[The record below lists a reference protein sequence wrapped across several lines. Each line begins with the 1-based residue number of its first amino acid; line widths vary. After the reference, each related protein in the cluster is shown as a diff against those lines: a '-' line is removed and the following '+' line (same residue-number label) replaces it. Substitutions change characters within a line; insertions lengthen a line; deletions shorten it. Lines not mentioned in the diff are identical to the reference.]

1 MEKRELKQNSRIA
14 HCILYI
20 VNTPYTLIII
30 GLLFII
36 AGLWLMSGESTTE
49 TSFNPDIFSPR
60 RIRLAPIVCLIGF
73 LIEGIA
79 CMNIRKIT

>member
-1 MEKRELKQNSRIA
+1 MEKRELKRNSQIV

-20 VNTPYTLIII
+20 VNNPYALIII

-36 AGLWLMSGESTTE
+36 AGLCLMSGESSTE
-49 TSFNPDIFSPR
+49 IAFNPDIFSPR